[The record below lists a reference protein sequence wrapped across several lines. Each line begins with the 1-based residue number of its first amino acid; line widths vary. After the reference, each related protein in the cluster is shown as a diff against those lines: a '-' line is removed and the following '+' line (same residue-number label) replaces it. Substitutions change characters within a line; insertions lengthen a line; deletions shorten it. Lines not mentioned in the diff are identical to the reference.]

1 MDKRYNVLIVED
13 NPLERKLFEM
23 LFRESEKYNVVASI
37 ESASFAEVYCI
48 KKHIDL
54 IIMDVLTAL
63 DSSGL
68 EFAKRIKSKYKE
80 IKIIIVT
87 SQPEYDFLERARDG
101 GVDSFWYKNSDESGF
116 MDVVDRTIRGES
128 VYPAHSPEIKLGLA
142 DSSEFTKREIQVL
155 RELLSGATD
164 EAIAKRLD
172 VSIYTVKKHIKSMFL
187 KTGFTSRTQL
197 AVNAREKG
205 FVISGF

>member
-1 MDKRYNVLIVED
+1 
-13 NPLERKLFEM
+13 
-23 LFRESEKYNVVASI
+23 
-37 ESASFAEVYCI
+37 
-48 KKHIDL
+48 
-54 IIMDVLTAL
+54 MDVLTAL

-87 SQPEYDFLERARDG
+87 SQPEYDFLKRARDG

-128 VYPAHSPEIKLGLA
+128 VYPAHSLEIKLGLA

-172 VSIYTVKKHIKSMFL
+172 ISIYTVKKTYKEHVSENRFH
-187 KTGFTSRTQL
+187 FE
-197 AVNAREKG
+197 NATRCKCQRKG
-205 FVISGF
+205 IRDIGILTKYKQIFF